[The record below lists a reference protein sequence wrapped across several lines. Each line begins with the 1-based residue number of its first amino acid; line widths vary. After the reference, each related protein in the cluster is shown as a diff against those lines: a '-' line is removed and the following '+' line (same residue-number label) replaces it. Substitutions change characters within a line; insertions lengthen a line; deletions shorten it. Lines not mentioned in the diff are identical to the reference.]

1 MKPVRFLIPA
11 LLSLTLTLPTACKK
25 GDAQGGGGAAAGSGS
40 ATKKTQSIQNIGS
53 DTMVNLAQA
62 WAEEYSKVSTGVSVE
77 VSGGGSGVGVA
88 ALINGTAEIANSS
101 RELEPKE
108 EEQAKAKG
116 HSPREYLV
124 GYDGLAVYVHKSNPI
139 TEISMEDLA
148 EIYREGGKLN
158 KWSEIGVK
166 EIPGARGDDIVRV
179 SRQNNS
185 GTYHYFREVVV
196 GKKHDFKPGSM
207 DMNGSK
213 DVVEL
218 VSRTPTAIGYSG
230 LGYATPEVRV
240 IPVAPKKGDPAVTPS
255 IATVLDKS
263 YPIARPMF
271 MYTPGEP
278 APHVKK
284 YLDWIHSDAGQA
296 VVEHSGYVPLTKK

>member
-1 MKPVRFLIPA
+1 V
-11 LLSLTLTLPTACKK
+11 
-25 GDAQGGGGAAAGSGS
+25 
-40 ATKKTQSIQNIGS
+40 IQYKGS
-53 DTMVNLAQA
+53 DTLVNVAQA
-62 WAEEYSKVSTGVSVE
+62 WAEHYKDKDPSVAIA
-77 VSGGGSGVGVA
+77 VTGGGSGTGIA
-88 ALINGTAEIANSS
+88 AMINGTVDIASSS
-101 RELEPKE
+101 REMKDSELEMAHKNGVDPK
-108 EEQAKAKG
+108 KFI
-116 HSPREYLV
+116 V
-124 GYDGLAVYVHKSNPI
+124 GYDALAVFLHPANPI
-139 TEISMEDLA
+139 DSMTVSQLA
-148 EIYREGGKLN
+148 EIYGEDGAIESWDQMGIR
-158 KWSEIGVK
+158 
-166 EIPGARGDDIVRV
+166 IPGCDSNEIVRV